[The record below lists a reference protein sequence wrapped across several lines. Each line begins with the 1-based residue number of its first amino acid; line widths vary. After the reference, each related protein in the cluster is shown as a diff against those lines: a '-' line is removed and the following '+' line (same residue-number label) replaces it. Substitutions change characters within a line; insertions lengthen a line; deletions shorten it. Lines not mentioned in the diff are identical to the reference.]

1 MTRAGRTRGPRPP
14 ARRRTALAVLAVA
27 TLAVA
32 GCARGMH
39 VGSEPTPV
47 ASITVEN
54 GLGEPMIVSYS
65 DSRGEALLGTV
76 PAGRSE
82 RFVIATREASVTVR
96 ARNAAGSRTA
106 GPYTVQLT
114 PGASTPV
121 RLR

>member
-1 MTRAGRTRGPRPP
+1 MTRAGRTPGHRPP
-14 ARRRTALAVLAVA
+14 AQRRTALALLA
-27 TLAVA
+27 LAAITTA

-76 PAGRSE
+76 AAGGSE
-82 RFVIATREASVTVR
+82 RFVIASREPSITVR
-96 ARNAAGSRTA
+96 ARNAAGNRTA
-106 GPYTVQLT
+106 GPYTVQLIA
-114 PGASTPV
+114 GASTPV

>member
-1 MTRAGRTRGPRPP
+1 
-14 ARRRTALAVLAVA
+14 
-27 TLAVA
+27 
-32 GCARGMH
+32 MH

-76 PAGRSE
+76 PAGGAE
-82 RFVIATREASVTVR
+82 RFVIASREPSITVR
-96 ARNAAGSRTA
+96 ARNASGNRTA

-114 PGASTPV
+114 PGANTPV

>member
-1 MTRAGRTRGPRPP
+1 MNRTGRLPGPPP
-14 ARRRTALAVLAVA
+14 LARRRTALALLALVA
-27 TLAVA
+27 LAIA

-47 ASITVEN
+47 ASIMVEN

-65 DSRGEALLGTV
+65 DSRGEALLGSV
-76 PAGRSE
+76 PAGGSE
-82 RFVIATREASVTVR
+82 RFVIASRESSITVR

-114 PGASTPV
+114 PGAITPV